1 MKKLMMAAFLG
12 LFFLGAGPAPADEVV
27 IGVPAPPVV
36 VVGPP
41 HHYYHHRHW
50 HHYHRHYY
58 HDGGP
63 VLIVH
68 P

>member
-1 MKKLMMAAFLG
+1 MKKFMMAAFLG
-12 LFFLGAGPAPADEVV
+12 LFFLGARPVSADVV
-27 IGVPAPPVV
+27 IGVPGVV
-36 VVGPP
+36 VVD
-41 HHYYHHRHW
+41 HHRHYYHHRHW
-50 HHYHRHYY
+50 HHHY